1 MLRDKKISQHSIAYD
16 VKKLCNFRKS
26 KKCRGSRRGS
36 SSFTLRDSKKND
48 DTWVYWNDK
57 ILLCKYEDEVECT
70 DPLKWVNT
78 ILLRDFK

>member
-36 SSFTLRDSKKND
+36 SSFTL
-48 DTWVYWNDK
+48 
-57 ILLCKYEDEVECT
+57 
-70 DPLKWVNT
+70 
-78 ILLRDFK
+78 